1 MMKKNIKRF
10 FSIALIIP
18 FLASTQMTT
27 VNAAENPATGESQ
40 NTEAS
45 KDSDLTDSG
54 ADSAGAA
61 DENKGA
67 EESQDAAGTGA
78 ETDQSDAASSVENP
92 ESGTDSSISD
102 AENGM
107 SAGTKA
113 SSGISK
119 DNVSDASGSASS
131 GMSDDASAAVDIS
144 SEGNSDIAN
153 LLGASAVVAPQG
165 SFEGIQVDG
174 DFSDWEAVTKED
186 TSSVSNGLVNAAGMV
201 FDGDYVYLYLDEHQP
216 NAASWSGVN
225 SSGNFAITTD
235 L

>member
-40 NTEAS
+40 NAEAS

-78 ETDQSDAASSVENP
+78 ETDHSDAASSVENP
-92 ESGTDSSISD
+92 KSGADSSISD
-102 AENGM
+102 AQNGM
-107 SAGTKA
+107 SAGAKA
-113 SSGISK
+113 
-119 DNVSDASGSASS
+119 
-131 GMSDDASAAVDIS
+131 
-144 SEGNSDIAN
+144 
-153 LLGASAVVAPQG
+153 
-165 SFEGIQVDG
+165 
-174 DFSDWEAVTKED
+174 
-186 TSSVSNGLVNAAGMV
+186 
-201 FDGDYVYLYLDEHQP
+201 
-216 NAASWSGVN
+216 
-225 SSGNFAITTD
+225 
-235 L
+235 